1 MERIDRGFRVGLTKS
16 VRAVAPGQF
25 EQGLRVRIN
34 QEHADRAD
42 FRAIGRVIAPWGRR
56 IGDMRFETDSAW
68 KRSGSGIDQLVKE
81 LRLAL
86 QYPEGAA
93 F

>member
-1 MERIDRGFRVGLTKS
+1 MRDGTRS
-16 VRAVAPGQF
+16 ARAAPGRAQRP
-25 EQGLRVRIN
+25 EQQPTARELPAAVPEGN
-34 QEHADRAD
+34 
-42 FRAIGRVIAPWGRR
+42 RR
-56 IGDMRFETDSAW
+56 QRTQ
-68 KRSGSGIDQLVKE
+68 RSGSGIDQLVKE